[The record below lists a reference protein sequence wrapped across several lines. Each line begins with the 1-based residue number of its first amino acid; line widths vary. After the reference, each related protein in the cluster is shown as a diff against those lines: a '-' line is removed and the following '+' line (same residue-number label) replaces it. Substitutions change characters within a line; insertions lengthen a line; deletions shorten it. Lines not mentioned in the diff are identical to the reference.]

1 MAKCKMQELEHISI
15 DLLKL
20 GNFVQIE
27 EDDEVNLYV
36 VIRRGQQVRF
46 YPLGKDYIEYSIYS
60 IKTPTIKNVFDGRN
74 GDCLFHKIDKQ
85 QAQEDEDFEKF
96 IGDYKEDENNG
107 NN

>member
-1 MAKCKMQELEHISI
+1 MAKCKMQELEYISI

-27 EDDEVNLYV
+27 EDGENNLYV

-60 IKTPTIKNVFDGRN
+60 IKTPTIKNVFDERN
-74 GDCLFHKIDKQ
+74 GDCLYHKIDKQ
-85 QAQEDEDFEKF
+85 EQEDLEAF
-96 IGDYKEDENNG
+96 IEECEEV
-107 NN
+107 